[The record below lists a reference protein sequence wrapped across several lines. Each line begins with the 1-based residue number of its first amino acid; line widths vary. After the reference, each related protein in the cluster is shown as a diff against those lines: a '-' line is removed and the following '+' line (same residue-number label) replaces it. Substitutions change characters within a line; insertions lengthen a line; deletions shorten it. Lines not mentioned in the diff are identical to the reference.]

1 MLLGLALFAAALLLR
16 GASTNRHVRG
26 RLLVSAVAFAFQAL
40 LGVADVTAAIAAPVR
55 AQLHLIQP
63 LLIGFGAIYAVVARL
78 INPWRNDRLPER
90 VPTLVQDS
98 IVIALF
104 AGLATAVLEDRI
116 FAATAAG
123 AVVLGLAL
131 QDTLGNFF
139 AGLAIQIEK
148 PFSVGHWV
156 RIRDTDGMVSEITW
170 RATKMRTKSG
180 NFFIVPNSVLSKDT
194 IINYSEPTLET
205 RLELE
210 VGVSYDVPP
219 NRVKTTILDAIRDEP
234 LISRVVPPEVLLV
247 NFGDSSITYRV
258 RVWTTDFGADDRLKD
273 HIRTAVY
280 YAFHRTGIVIPY
292 PIRTVIMKSEAPA
305 VSRVEETER
314 ALERVSIFASLPEEQ
329 RAQIAAVSHRAL
341 YAAGESIVRQG
352 ESGCSLFVLLSGEA
366 AVYIEPGD
374 REVARI
380 PAGGFFGEMSLLTG
394 APRNATVRTA
404 VDSELLEIT
413 ADEFKQFILANPASL
428 DVMGTAVA
436 TRQAELDQARAHG
449 PVLSVAEQSQ
459 GLVDRIRRFF
469 GVAVN

>member
-63 LLIGFGAIYAVVARL
+63 LLIGFGAINAVVALL

-90 VPTLVQDS
+90 FPTIVQDS

>member
-1 MLLGLALFAAALLLR
+1 M
-16 GASTNRHVRG
+16 
-26 RLLVSAVAFAFQAL
+26 VSAVAFAFEAL
-40 LGVADVTAAIAAPVR
+40 LGVADRTAAIPAPVR

-63 LLIGFGAIYAVVARL
+63 LLVGFGAINALVALL
-78 INPWRNDRLPER
+78 INPWRHDRLPER
-90 VPTLVQDS
+90 FPTIVQDS

-139 AGLAIQIEK
+139 AGVAIQIEK
-148 PFSVGHWV
+148 PFSIGHWV
-156 RIRDTDGMVSEITW
+156 RIRDTDGMVTEITW
-170 RATKMRTKSG
+170 RATKIRTKSG
-180 NFFIVPNSVLSKDT
+180 NVFIVPNSVLSKDT

-210 VGVSYDVPP
+210 VGVSYDAAP
-219 NRVKTTILDAIRDEP
+219 NRVKSTILDAIKDEP
-234 LISRVVPPEVLLV
+234 LISRVVPPEILLV
-247 NFGDSSITYRV
+247 DFGESSITYRV

-273 HIRTAVY
+273 HIRTAIY
-280 YAFHRTGIVIPY
+280 YAFQRTGLVIPF
-292 PIRTVIMKSEAPA
+292 PIRTVIMKPEAPVVDRA
-305 VSRVEETER
+305 AETER
-314 ALERVSIFASLPEEQ
+314 ALQRVSVFASLPEEQ
-329 RAQIAAVSHRAL
+329 RAQIAAVSHRGL

-352 ESGCSLFVLLSGEA
+352 ESGCSMFVLLSGEA

-380 PAGGFFGEMSLLTG
+380 PSGGFFGEMSLLTG

-404 VDSELLEIT
+404 VDSEVLEIT

-436 TRQAELDQARAHG
+436 ARQAELDQARAEG
-449 PVLSVAEQSQ
+449 PTQSAADESQ

-469 GVAVN
+469 GVALN